1 MIQPSWRRWRKLEWE
16 GYLFYIFLFWVCG
29 LPLFP
34 KIFHISSL
42 RPHLSQLYW
51 YVYIISLFY
60 RVFATNC
67 DQCGIKGFENRN
79 KWLVSGVC
87 ITCGFNY
94 LQHIF
99 LINHSRDNRLVGQ
112 QDQSPSR
119 EAERDITKMT
129 PVQFA
134 IAALKI
140 NLSSPRKRA
149 HNSAGPVADLRR
161 PKGGRADE
169 RDDAVG
175 PPISSSVLQRTPRAG
190 GS

>member
-1 MIQPSWRRWRKLEWE
+1 MGGIS
-16 GYLFYIFLFWVCG
+16 FLYFSFWVCG

-34 KIFHISSL
+34 ELFHILSL
-42 RPHLSQLYW
+42 RLHLSQLYW

-149 HNSAGPVADLRR
+149 HNSAGPIADLIRSD
-161 PKGGRADE
+161 GGRADE
-169 RDDAVG
+169 RVDVVG
-175 PPISSSVLQRTPRAG
+175 PPIFSIVLQRTPVADG
-190 GS
+190 A